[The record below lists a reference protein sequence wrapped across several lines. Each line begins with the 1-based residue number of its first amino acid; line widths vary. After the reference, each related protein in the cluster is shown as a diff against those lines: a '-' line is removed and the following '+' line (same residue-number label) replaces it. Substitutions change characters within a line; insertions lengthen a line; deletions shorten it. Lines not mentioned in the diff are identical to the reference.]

1 MSKSDDLKNRL
12 DEIFSTMPAP
22 AVLEP
27 EEQLPVQQLPPIPE
41 PEPVTLE
48 TAAFEV
54 AFEFAA
60 VGIVMTTKD
69 GRFLRLNNAFCR
81 MLGYDQKELQGKSF
95 QSITYKE
102 DLQVGSDA
110 TD

>member
-12 DEIFSTMPAP
+12 DEIFSTIPVP

-27 EEQLPVQQLPPIPE
+27 QVELPVQQIPPAPE

-48 TAAFEV
+48 AAAFEA

-60 VGIVMTTKD
+60 VGIVLTTKD
-69 GRFLRLNNAFCR
+69 GRFLRANDAFCR
-81 MLGYDQKELQGKSF
+81 MLGYEHQE
-95 QSITYKE
+95 I
-102 DLQVGSDA
+102 
-110 TD
+110 